1 MWFIHYKNFS
11 RIKWLIIIKPDNM
24 NNRFYYVYLIAGT
37 IALILLVYQLVTQ
50 HNAGINLYNLAG
62 YVFAV
67 VILYYLA
74 FKTYHEKKDKEM
86 M

>member
-1 MWFIHYKNFS
+1 MKNKF
-11 RIKWLIIIKPDNM
+11 
-24 NNRFYYVYLIAGT
+24 FYVYLIAGT
-37 IALILLVYQLVTQ
+37 FSLILFLYQIFTQ
-50 HNAGINLYNLAG
+50 HSANINLWNLAG
-62 YVFAV
+62 DIILV

>member
-1 MWFIHYKNFS
+1 
-11 RIKWLIIIKPDNM
+11 M
-24 NNRFYYVYLIAGT
+24 NNKFFYVYLIAGT
-37 IALILLVYQLVTQ
+37 FSLILFLYQIFAQ
-50 HNAGINLYNLAG
+50 HSANINLWNLAG
-62 YVFAV
+62 DMVLV